1 MTSAAFTTFNS
12 ISHIFL
18 IFMVFEKKFS
28 VLQTIYRIKEEF
40 PFSFYAA
47 FFKGNL
53 LNKLSWV

>member
-1 MTSAAFTTFNS
+1 
-12 ISHIFL
+12 
-18 IFMVFEKKFS
+18 MVFEKKFS